1 MTNRWPTFVAGVVAG
16 SALTSF
22 AWSGDALDA
31 LSLVQMQKQED
42 AKVVLEN
49 DKVRVRD
56 VTFAPGASYPMHTH
70 KWAHVGVIIQGGT
83 LVLTSPDGKAETLQ
97 LAPGGAGYREAN
109 VTHAGSNPGKTPIR
123 VIEVEIK

>member
-1 MTNRWPTFVAGVVAG
+1 MFAAGVLAG
-16 SALTSF
+16 GAITSL
-22 AWSGDALDA
+22 AWSGALQA
-31 LSLVQMQKQED
+31 TGLVQPVKSED

-56 VTFAPGASYPMHTH
+56 VTFAPGVTYPMHTH

-83 LVLTSPDGKAETLQ
+83 LVLTGPDGKAETLQ

-109 VTHAGSNPGKTPIR
+109 VTHAGSNPGKSPVR
-123 VIEVEIK
+123 VIEVEVK

>member
-1 MTNRWPTFVAGVVAG
+1 MTSRWSMFAAGVLAG
-16 SALTSF
+16 GAITSL
-22 AWSGDALDA
+22 AWSGALQA
-31 LSLVQMQKQED
+31 MGLVQPVKSED

-56 VTFAPGASYPMHTH
+56 VTFAPGVTYPMHTH

-83 LVLTSPDGKAETLQ
+83 LVLTGPDGKAETLQ

-109 VTHAGSNPGKTPIR
+109 VTHAGSNPGKTPVR
-123 VIEVEIK
+123 VIEVEVK

>member
-1 MTNRWPTFVAGVVAG
+1 MFAAGVLAG
-16 SALTSF
+16 GAITSL
-22 AWSGDALDA
+22 AWSGALQA
-31 LSLVQMQKQED
+31 MGLVQPVKSED

-56 VTFAPGASYPMHTH
+56 VTFAPGVTYPMHTH

-83 LVLTSPDGKAETLQ
+83 LVLTGPDGKAETLQ

-109 VTHAGSNPGKTPIR
+109 VTHAGSNPGKTPVR
-123 VIEVEIK
+123 VIEVEVK